1 MVGSGGRFG
10 ANCLDGLM
18 GQLENISK
26 FQNLSKGMNVTDER
40 IVEEYRGYKLVAAL
54 IDGAYKGKTWN
65 PDGTKTA
72 FEGNSLQDLITTQKD
87 RVDKSFVDRANAR
100 SSSPEALDYV
110 RAFQKILQDLPDS
123 YVLML
128 KAHYKAPNRTI
139 TSTQLAEACKF
150 HNYNAAVLHY
160 GTLGSRLYE
169 QLPIKLPVHK
179 NGAPIYTFM
188 LATGGDHDQDK
199 SEWEWKMRPEVAD
212 AIAQLGL
219 CD

>member
-1 MVGSGGRFG
+1 M
-10 ANCLDGLM
+10 
-18 GQLENISK
+18 
-26 FQNLSKGMNVTDER
+26 TDER
-40 IVEEYRGYKLVAAL
+40 IVEKYRGYELVAAL
-54 IDGAYKGKTWN
+54 MNGTYKGKTWN
-65 PDGTKTA
+65 PDGTKTT
-72 FEGNSLQDLITTQKD
+72 FEGKSLQDVITAQRD
-87 RVDKSFVDRANAR
+87 RIDKLFVDRANAR
-100 SSSPEALDYV
+100 TTSPAAVEYV
-110 RAFQKILQDLPDS
+110 RAFQKIIQDLPDS

-139 TSTQLAEACKF
+139 TSTQLAQACSF

-169 QLPIKLPVHK
+169 QLPMNLPTHK

-188 LATGGDHDQDK
+188 LATGGDSDQDK

-212 AIAQLGL
+212 AIAQLGI

>member
-1 MVGSGGRFG
+1 MKM
-10 ANCLDGLM
+10 A
-18 GQLENISK
+18 
-26 FQNLSKGMNVTDER
+26 DER

-72 FEGNSLQDLITTQKD
+72 FEGNSLQDLITVQKD
-87 RVDKSFVDRANAR
+87 RVDKSFVDQANAR
-100 SSSPEALDYV
+100 TTSPDAIEYV
-110 RAFQKILQDLPDS
+110 RAFQGILQGLPDS

-169 QLPIKLPVHK
+169 LLPIKLPTHK
-179 NGAPIYTFM
+179 DGTPIYTFM
-188 LATGGDHDQDK
+188 LATEGDSGQDK
-199 SEWEWKMRPEVAD
+199 SEWKWKMRPEVAD